1 MADKR
6 VTIPV
11 KLSPGRHDDLIKWW
25 RGLASGK
32 AGQRGGKNT
41 TMIAIL
47 RAALFDEPMP
57 VKDDDPPPAVEPD
70 AELVQEN
77 TRLKA
82 MLEQHERDL
91 HALHSRLEALEKRP
105 IMPLEEDPLFEL
117 IEHMTTEQVSGRKKK
132 LMNAEW

>member
-1 MADKR
+1 MADNR

-11 KLSPGRHDDLIKWW
+11 KLSPGRHDDLIQWW
-25 RGLASGK
+25 KGLASGTGGK
-32 AGQRGGKNT
+32 RGGKNT

-57 VKDDDPPPAVEPD
+57 AQDDPPPAVQPD
-70 AELVQEN
+70 GELVQEN
-77 TRLKA
+77 KRLKA

-105 IMPLEEDPLFEL
+105 MSLEEEPTFEST
-117 IEHMTTEQVSGRKKK
+117 ERMTTEQVSGRKKK
-132 LMNAEW
+132 LLNAEW